1 MFNLFKEAVIDI
13 PRRTYAKDVFD
24 NADTENP
31 KLKQS
36 ILDIINAQL
45 KEFEKLYPIKRY
57 SLVGSIITKNYRDD
71 ADLDINVLFDV
82 APADREAVRIKL
94 AHELR
99 GINGKLIPGTK
110 HPINYYIITDPNV
123 KETNDKMADGVFDIK
138 NNTWARKPK
147 EFKFDA
153 ERYAADFEKKVKEI
167 DVVEGELKRD
177 IIDYKELTELN
188 PGDVLHL
195 QEIINDKMDQIE
207 NDIKQLV
214 SIGNT
219 VLKDRQDA
227 FATDMTPEEIKTFGK
242 KNLLPKNVIYKMLEK
257 YHYLRLYHQLKDIL
271 DDGKITDA
279 EIRSIKTEG
288 VNKSIAFTFGRF
300 NPPTIG
306 HEKLLQKVASLGSE
320 YKIFLS
326 RSQDAVKNPLSPSD
340 KLKWMQTIFK
350 SYASHI
356 LVMPT
361 NMVLELA
368 TKIYNLGYTNVTMVV
383 GSDRVREFDTILNKY
398 NGERNRHGFYNFEKI
413 NVVSAGERDPDE
425 EGVTGMSASKLR
437 NYASKGDLKNF
448 KRGIPG
454 NLTEKQKNELFFDVR
469 KGMGLSVSLA
479 AEFETTEKVKTL
491 KEFETQQVRDL
502 YIREMIFN
510 IGEQAHNVNLD
521 VKGKVVRRGTN
532 YIVLED
538 TNNNLHKSW
547 IWDCI
552 PIAADKEV
560 MVREYNLD
568 VDYGFK
574 AVSSMN
580 EKAGHT
586 DSLPQDKDVSKKPGT
601 QPKKY
606 YKDLSK
612 SDKEKRAAHFRKQDT
627 TKPGYEPAP
636 GDEKVKTKPSVHTQ
650 KFKKMFGELKIN
662 LQSRFNMTTEKK
674 EAYDIGHDYAQHTS
688 KTTPGEPGYD
698 PNYKGT
704 TYTPSNKE
712 DNNELVTQSRSYP
725 DGEKIPNV
733 LPSKYMPANSKE
745 VPEEQNCYNCEYG
758 SKYEGNYCSLF
769 HAKVR
774 PTYWC
779 AKWEPNDKKVSMQD
793 IEEWAGSNETIDKYR
808 ERYGDNYKSKIDEVK
823 QKMMSFKD
831 YTKKV

>member
-1 MFNLFKEAVIDI
+1 MFKLINEAVIDI
-13 PRRTYAKDVFD
+13 PRRTYAKDIFD

-36 ILDIINAQL
+36 VLDIINAQL
-45 KEFEKLYPIKRY
+45 KEFEKHYPIKRY
-57 SLVGSIITKNYRDD
+57 SLVGSSITKNYRDD

-82 APADREAVRIKL
+82 APADREAIRLKL
-94 AHELR
+94 SHELR
-99 GINGKLIPGTK
+99 GINGKVIPGTK

-138 NNTWARKPK
+138 NNTWFTKPK

-153 ERYAADFEKKVKEI
+153 NRYAADFEKKVKEI
-167 DVVEGELKRD
+167 DVIEGELKRD

-188 PGDVLHL
+188 TDDVLNL
-195 QEIINDKMDQIE
+195 QEIINDKISQIE
-207 NDIKQLV
+207 DDIKQLV
-214 SIGNT
+214 SIGNI
-219 VLKDRQDA
+219 VLKDRQNA
-227 FATDMTPEEIKTFGK
+227 FATDMTPEEIRTFGK

-257 YHYLRLYHQLKDIL
+257 YHYLKLYHQLKDII
-271 DDGKITDA
+271 DDGEITDA
-279 EIRSIKTEG
+279 EIRSIQTEDKEDDTVMMYKLTG
-288 VNKSIAFTFGRF
+288 KAMKAMPGSIIQKEIIKQLNVYRKKLGMEPITMHGDKPITESVNKSFAFTFGRF

-326 RSQDAVKNPLSPSD
+326 RSQDAVKNPLTPSD
-340 KLKWMQTIFK
+340 KLKWMTTIFK

-356 LVMPT
+356 LIMPT

-368 TKIYNLGYTNVTMVV
+368 AKIYSMGYTNVTMVV

-437 NYASKGDLKNF
+437 NYASRGDLKNF

-479 AEFETTEKVKTL
+479 AEFEPTEMPKTL
-491 KEFETQQVRDL
+491 QQFETQQVRDL

-568 VDYGFK
+568 IDYGFK
-574 AVSSMN
+574 AVS
-580 EKAGHT
+580 EIKET
-586 DSLPQDKDVSKKPGT
+586 KEEPKLVEERRKK
-601 QPKKY
+601 
-606 YKDLSK
+606 
-612 SDKEKRAAHFRKQDT
+612 
-627 TKPGYEPAP
+627 
-636 GDEKVKTKPSVHTQ
+636 V
-650 KFKKMFGELKIN
+650 FGELKKDLIK
-662 LQSRFNMTTEKK
+662 MTKK

-688 KTTPGEPGYD
+688 KITPGEPGYN
-698 PNYKGT
+698 PNYQGGE
-704 TYTPSNKE
+704 YVPSNAE
-712 DNNELVTQSRSYP
+712 DNKELVATTRIYP
-725 DGEKIPNV
+725 DGEKIPNS
-733 LPSKYMPANSKE
+733 LPPKYMAANSKE
-745 VPEEQNCYNCEYG
+745 VPEGQQCNNCEYYVE
-758 SKYEGNYCSLF
+758 SNSYCKKF
-769 HAKVR
+769 DAKVR
-774 PTYWC
+774 DNYWC
-779 AKWEPNDKKVSMQD
+779 AKWEPNNKKVSMQD
-793 IEEWAGSNETIDKYR
+793 IEEWAGSNDTIDKYR
-808 ERYGDNYKSKIDEVK
+808 QRYGNNYQSKIDEVK
-823 QKMMSFKD
+823 QKMMSFKEYNKD
-831 YTKKV
+831 KK